1 MLTVLL
7 RTFTK
12 LERKNVSTTACRYLV
27 TEDEVIDAIGCL
39 TPHKSD
45 SSGISTD
52 LLRNAASVVSE
63 CVAALFTAIIRHG

>member
-1 MLTVLL
+1 M
-7 RTFTK
+7 
-12 LERKNVSTTACRYLV
+12 STTACRYLV